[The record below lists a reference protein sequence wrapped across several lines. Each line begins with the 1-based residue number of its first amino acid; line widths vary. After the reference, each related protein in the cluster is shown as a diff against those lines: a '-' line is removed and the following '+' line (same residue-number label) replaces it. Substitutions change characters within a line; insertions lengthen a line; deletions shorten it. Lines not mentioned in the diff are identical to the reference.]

1 MSHNPQ
7 MARGGKRPGA
17 GRKAKIPDGAKQ
29 WNILVTEEEKKQ
41 IKALLEQIR
50 KPSE

>member
-1 MSHNPQ
+1 MSHTAKMP
-7 MARGGKRPGA
+7 RGGKREGA
-17 GRKAKIPDGAKQ
+17 GRKVQAPPGAKQ

-50 KPSE
+50 KPSA